1 VAAQIIVAS
10 ATASRPFRDATIT
23 AGSGRVATAG
33 ARNKDFG
40 KRSESIVILA
50 FAKVAGHHIITW
62 LIIGLVAG
70 LVASRVVRGTGL
82 GMVRDI
88 LVGLVGAVIGGL
100 ILHAVRGG
108 SHASPSVLIEIVVA
122 FVGAVILLIIAKAM
136 DRKRV

>member
-1 VAAQIIVAS
+1 VEI
-10 ATASRPFRDATIT
+10 F
-23 AGSGRVATAG
+23 
-33 ARNKDFG
+33 
-40 KRSESIVILA
+40 A

-70 LVASRVVRGTGL
+70 LVASRVVRGTGF

-88 LVGLVGAVIGGL
+88 IVGLVGAVIGGL

-108 SHASPSVLIEIVVA
+108 SHASPSVLVEIVVA

-136 DRKRV
+136 DRGRGRARR

>member
-1 VAAQIIVAS
+1 VV
-10 ATASRPFRDATIT
+10 
-23 AGSGRVATAG
+23 V
-33 ARNKDFG
+33 
-40 KRSESIVILA
+40 LA

-88 LVGLVGAVIGGL
+88 FVGLVGAAIGGL
-100 ILHAVRGG
+100 ILHEARGG
-108 SHASPSVLIEIVVA
+108 SRASPSVLIEIIVA
-122 FVGAVILLIIAKAM
+122 FGGAVILLIIAKAM